1 MHSRFG
7 VALLLTAAFAL
18 PWDSSAQQRQ
28 EGTRLYRWTDKNGVV
43 QFGDSIPPEYA
54 NTDRDVLNSQGV
66 RVGFEEGEVTAEE
79 RAVIEQRQAAEEDRR
94 RAAAAV
100 ARRDHM
106 LLETYLTVKD
116 IEDLRDRRLE
126 LLESQITVT
135 ERFLANLRKRLVALQ
150 EEASAFKPYTTR
162 PDAPQAPPNLVL
174 DISRTA
180 ASIGV
185 YEQTLARTR
194 AGQRSLRASF
204 DSDVERFKE
213 LKGG

>member
-1 MHSRFG
+1 MQSRFG

-28 EGTRLYRWTDKNGVV
+28 AGQRIYSWVDENGVL
-43 QFGDSIPPEYA
+43 QFGDKVPPEYA
-54 NTDRDVLNSQGV
+54 NKDRDVLNSQGI

-79 RAVIEQRQAAEEDRR
+79 RVVIAERQAAEEERR
-94 RAAAAV
+94 RAAAEV
-100 ARRDHM
+100 ARRDRM
-106 LLETYLTVKD
+106 LLETYLTVQD

-135 ERFLANLRKRLVALQ
+135 ERFLTNLRKRLVALQ

-174 DISRTA
+174 DINRTA

-194 AGQRSLRASF
+194 AGQRSLRTSF